1 MSKVK
6 ETPRQ
11 PFEVNNLVRI
21 RVGCRGYTLH
31 RGELGRV
38 VEIKKGV
45 SRPVVVEFYKLR
57 ERYQPGD
64 LERV

>member
-1 MSKVK
+1 MGKAK
-6 ETPRQ
+6 EAPRP

-21 RVGCRGYTLH
+21 RVRCLGYYLH

-38 VEIKKGV
+38 VEVKKAV
-45 SRPVVVEFYKLR
+45 SRPVVVLFGHSR

-64 LERV
+64 LEKV